1 MVWVVEKKVFYHI
14 LDLGFE
20 SVGIPIRVKFEF
32 EVKDGSFVPDS
43 LTSESLYNQQAI
55 ANRYPSVREDTL
67 EYETQKTV
75 EREIQKYLKICGYVK
90 ENKNSKT
97 I

>member
-32 EVKDGSFVPDS
+32 EVQDGSFVPDS
-43 LTSESLYNQQAI
+43 LCTERLYNQQELER
-55 ANRYPSVREDTL
+55 RYPNLKLDAL
-67 EYETQKTV
+67 EQDIEKTIHF
-75 EREIQKYLKICGYVK
+75 EILKYLKNNGYLK
-90 ENKNSKT
+90 EESE
-97 I
+97 

>member
-32 EVKDGSFVPDS
+32 EAREGVIVTDS
-43 LTSESLYNQQAI
+43 LTFEHLFNTNALLK
-55 ANRYPSVREDTL
+55 RYPNLKSERL
-67 EYETQKTV
+67 EQDIYETVKLQI
-75 EREIQKYLKICGYVK
+75 RKYLLDNEYLK
-90 ENKNSKT
+90 EDNSP
-97 I
+97 

>member
-32 EVKDGSFVPDS
+32 EVQDGSFVPDS
-43 LTSESLYNQQAI
+43 LSTERLYNQQELER
-55 ANRYPSVREDTL
+55 RYPNLKLDAL
-67 EYETQKTV
+67 EQDIEKTIHF
-75 EREIQKYLKICGYVK
+75 EILKYLKNNGYLK
-90 ENKNSKT
+90 EESEC
-97 I
+97 

>member
-32 EVKDGSFVPDS
+32 EVQDGSFVPNS
-43 LTSESLYNQQAI
+43 LSSESLFNQPAI
-55 ANRYPSVREDTL
+55 AHRYPNVKLDTL
-67 EYETQKTV
+67 AHEIQKTV
-75 EREIQKYLKICGYVK
+75 QREIRKYLKFCGYLK
-90 ENKNSKT
+90 EKKN
-97 I
+97 